1 MSRLVTV
8 HSDGTGHGTVILD
21 ENGAQLANVAE
32 LNFSVEANGV
42 ARGNI
47 EVLGI
52 KTNVSNVAIE
62 EVTFVCPLCQDRS
75 EHTCDQQL
83 GGGAPWPGLPSIQFA
98 PNGMAS
104 LPPIGARGG
113 QVLPAQ
119 GMQVNR
125 ILDYE
130 ICGRTDSTGKFECY
144 INKDIAHTQHFDA
157 KNAASF

>member
-1 MSRLVTV
+1 
-8 HSDGTGHGTVILD
+8 VILD

-42 ARGNI
+42 ARGSI

-75 EHTCDQQL
+75 EHTCDTRL
-83 GGGAPWPGLPSIQFA
+83 GGGSPTIQHTSLQFA

-104 LPPIGARGG
+104 IPPPVYAISW
-113 QVLPAQ
+113 VP
-119 GMQVNR
+119 
-125 ILDYE
+125 
-130 ICGRTDSTGKFECY
+130 CGRTWNNGMHDLTCIVNE
-144 INKDIAHTQHFDA
+144 DIHHQSHFDGEHGISWTGA
-157 KNAASF
+157 